1 VSIKEKP
8 RRWRAGEVKKSLSAR
23 HYHIQDDIQ
32 AFLIALSP
40 LWLAILIAIW
50 VRR

>member
-8 RRWRAGEVKKSLSAR
+8 RRWSAGEVKKLLSTR
-23 HYHIQDDIQ
+23 HYHIDNDVQ